1 MAIWD
6 RKKATDE
13 RSEEL
18 SKMQR
23 VSQFGK
29 KVYNEV
35 VCPFTGWK
43 PKE

>member
-6 RKKATDE
+6 RKKVTEE

-18 SKMQR
+18 SR
-23 VSQFGK
+23 THRIVQFGK
-29 KVYNEV
+29 KVYNKV
-35 VCPFTGWK
+35 VCPFTGGK